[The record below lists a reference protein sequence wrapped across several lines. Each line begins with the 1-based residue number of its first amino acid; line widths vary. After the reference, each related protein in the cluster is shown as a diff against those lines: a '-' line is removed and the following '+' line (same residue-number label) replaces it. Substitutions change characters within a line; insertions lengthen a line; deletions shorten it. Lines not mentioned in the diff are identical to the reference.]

1 MSPLID
7 TTSPESVQAV
17 NEVACCFLMDAAGM
31 KCTRPFMRPVTVERT
46 VFAHLRKLASVDEVF
61 FA

>member
-46 VFAHLRKLASVDEVF
+46 VFAHLRKL
-61 FA
+61 